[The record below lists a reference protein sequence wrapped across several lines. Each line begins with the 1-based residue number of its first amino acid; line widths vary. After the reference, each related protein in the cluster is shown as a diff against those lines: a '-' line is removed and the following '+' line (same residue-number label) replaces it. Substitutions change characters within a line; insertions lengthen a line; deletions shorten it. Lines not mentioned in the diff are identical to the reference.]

1 MRISTGV
8 QGFDELTNGGLPD
21 NRLYIVSGPPGSGKT
36 TFAVQFVAR
45 GVEAGERALFISMHE
60 TAAELARSMA
70 GYAFDFER
78 MLESNGVTFVNV
90 FDEEGRT
97 LITPEKE
104 GDYRTSVQNQVRG
117 VQQFVADYDVD
128 RVVLDS
134 TMLLRHFFSDEGDS
148 VIPLLTGLKRLD
160 ATVLLVS
167 EMTDPSAYADD
178 HYLAHGLIFLHNFL
192 DAEAGMMRRGLQ
204 ILKMRGT
211 TIDTDVHPLEFTER
225 GLRVHPDE
233 RLQR

>member
-1 MRISTGV
+1 MRVSTGV
-8 QGFDELTNGGLPD
+8 QGFDDLTNGGLPSD
-21 NRLYIVSGPPGSGKT
+21 RLYILSGPPGSGKT

-45 GVEAGERALFISMHE
+45 GVEEGERALFISMHE

-70 GYAFDFER
+70 GFTFDFER
-78 MLESNGVTFVNV
+78 MLKSKGVTFVNV
-90 FDEEGRT
+90 FDEEGRD
-97 LITPEKE
+97 LLTPENE
-104 GDYRTSVQNQVRG
+104 GDYRTSVQNQIRQI
-117 VQQFVADYDVD
+117 QQFVAEYDVD

-134 TMLLRHFFSDEGDS
+134 TMLLRHFFSDEDS
-148 VIPLLTGLKRLD
+148 VVPFLTGLKRAD
-160 ATVLLVS
+160 ATVLLIS

-192 DAEAGMMRRGLQ
+192 DAEAGVMRRGLQ

-211 TIDTDVHPLEFTER
+211 TIDTDVHPLEFSEH
-225 GLRVHPDE
+225 GLRVRPEE